1 MRDLE
6 EHWRNAIL
14 WKHKITKDDRK
25 WHVRTTHIRWSEML
39 RLPYHDPI
47 RHLIV
52 DLMHC
57 LFLEIAHWI
66 VKKLWIDRGKLNK
79 SQLEL
84 MESRAKKIKVPVDL
98 GRVPSKIS
106 TGEGFSNFMAD
117 QWKLFI

>member
-1 MRDLE
+1 
-6 EHWRNAIL
+6 
-14 WKHKITKDDRK
+14 
-25 WHVRTTHIRWSEML
+25 ML

-52 DLMHC
+52 NLMHC
-57 LFLEIAHWI
+57 LFLGISHWI
-66 VKKLWIDRGKLNK
+66 VKKLWIDHGKLNK

-106 TGEGFSNFMAD
+106 TGEGFSNFMAN
-117 QWKLFI
+117 QWKSFILIYATLLM